1 MSARPD
7 KRAIVIVKRY
17 KRGAAG
23 HHGGAWKVA
32 YADFVTAMMAF
43 FLVMWLVTAVS
54 RDQRAAIFD
63 YFKNPSM
70 EQGKSVKAAPGM
82 AGPGGAST
90 SPINLH
96 GGLDSPRMMQSARP
110 GVGAPIAPIAP
121 PKTQPDNPSLTPAAQ
136 EAARPDD
143 EIAAARKAVQ
153 AAERQQLES
162 LMDELKKAIDESQ
175 ALEPFKDQLLLDI
188 TPEGLRIQIVDKQ
201 NRPMFDVGS
210 TRLKPYTVAILGEL
224 AKYLN
229 SVPNHLSLTGHT
241 DATPYVDGSGRTN
254 WDLSADRAN
263 SARRAL
269 EAAGLSTDKTA
280 RVVGL
285 SSAVLFDKQEP
296 RSPINRRISIIV
308 MTRQA
313 EEDAVKTES
322 EPAMM
327 TPDATPK

>member
-1 MSARPD
+1 MSAGPG
-7 KRAIVIVKRY
+7 KRAIVVVKRY
-17 KRGAAG
+17 KRGEAG

-70 EQGKSVKAAPGM
+70 EQGKSVKAAPGQ

-90 SPINLH
+90 SPINMH
-96 GGLDSPRMMQSARP
+96 GGLDAPRMMQSPSP
-110 GVGAPIAPIAP
+110 GIGAPVAPLVP
-121 PKTQPDNPSLTPAAQ
+121 PKTQVTDPALQPRASQ
-136 EAARPDD
+136 KEQDD
-143 EIAAARKAVQ
+143 LEAARKAVV

-175 ALEPFKDQLLLDI
+175 ALQPFKDQLLLDI

-201 NRPMFDVGS
+201 NRPMFDIGS
-210 TRLKPYTVAILGEL
+210 TRLKQYTVAILSEL
-224 AKYLN
+224 ARYLN
-229 SVPNHLSLTGHT
+229 TVPNRLSVTGHT

-263 SARRAL
+263 AARRAL
-269 EAAGLSTDKTA
+269 EAAGLSSDKTA

-285 SSAVLFDKQEP
+285 SSSVLFDKQDP
-296 RSPINRRISIIV
+296 RNPVNRRISIIV

-313 EEDAVKTES
+313 EQDALKTEA
-322 EPAMM
+322 EPESLPPAA
-327 TPDATPK
+327 PAQ